1 MIEFKDYKLTDLVDT
16 LTLRDLQE
24 SYSDSTGM
32 ECFITDGSGRPV
44 VSGSKMPDSFKKL
57 IKASTGG
64 NSVLVFS
71 AGIAVIDAPIMLGG
85 KPLGHFYSGQALTEE
100 PSDASSQSYAS
111 EIGMTKSEYT
121 MMASSLKIIPE
132 ITLRAHA
139 ALAEAISKIISQKAQ
154 AEQVKLLSTDDSIS
168 GGNTANMVA
177 KLSEAEN
184 LVAANSSAMEK
195 LSDEFKQLESIA
207 TQSVS
212 DVNSSKETIKVIQD
226 VALNTRILGFNA
238 YIEAARAKEYG
249 KSFGVITQEIRDL
262 ADKSK
267 ESADKIEDAMISI
280 SRSTT
285 QIDTQIRNTERLIS
299 DCVSNINKF
308 SMIINSIMSGSDSSS
323 SDIPEL

>member
-1 MIEFKDYKLTDLVDT
+1 MIELKDYKLTDLVDT
-16 LTLRDLQE
+16 LALRDLQE
-24 SYSDSTGM
+24 SYASSTGM

-44 VSGSKMPDSFKKL
+44 VSGSKVSDTFKKL
-57 IKASTGG
+57 VKMSSGVSMVLSTH
-64 NSVLVFS
+64 
-71 AGIAVIDAPIMLGG
+71 AGINIIDAPIMLGG
-85 KPLGHFYSGQALTEE
+85 KPLGHFYSGQVLTEE
-100 PSDASSQSYAS
+100 PDDSQSQNYAS
-111 EIGMTKSEYT
+111 ELGMTKGEYS
-121 MMASSLKIIPE
+121 MMASSLKVIPE
-132 ITLRAHA
+132 SALRAHA
-139 ALAEAISKIISQKAQ
+139 RLAESIAKMISLKAQ
-154 AEQVKLLSTDDSIS
+154 AEQVKLLSSDSSIS

-184 LVAANSSAMEK
+184 LVVANSNAMEK
-195 LSDEFKQLESIA
+195 LRNEFTQLESIA

-267 ESADKIEDAMISI
+267 ESADKIEDAMVSI

-299 DCVSNINKF
+299 DCVSNIQKF
-308 SMIINSIMSGSDSSS
+308 SGIINSIMSGSS
-323 SDIPEL
+323 SDAEVEL

>member
-1 MIEFKDYKLTDLVDT
+1 MIELKDYKLTDLVDT

-24 SYSDSTGM
+24 SYAGSTGM

-44 VSGSKMPDSFKKL
+44 VSGSKVSETFKKL
-57 IKASTGG
+57 IKMSSGVSMVLSTH
-64 NSVLVFS
+64 
-71 AGIAVIDAPIMLGG
+71 AGISIIDAPIMLGG
-85 KPLGHFYSGQALTEE
+85 KELGHLYSGQVLTEE
-100 PSDASSQSYAS
+100 PSDATNQSYAS
-111 EIGMTKSEYT
+111 ELGMTKGEYSS
-121 MMASSLKIIPE
+121 MASSLSIVPE
-132 ITLRAHA
+132 LNLRAHA
-139 ALAEAISKIISQKAQ
+139 GLAEAIAKIISQKAQ
-154 AEQVKLLSTDDSIS
+154 AEQVKLLSSDDSIS

-184 LVAANSSAMEK
+184 LVVANSNAMEK
-195 LSDEFKQLESIA
+195 LRNEFTQLETIA

-267 ESADKIEDAMISI
+267 ESADKIEDAMVSI

-299 DCVSNINKF
+299 DCVSNIQKF
-308 SMIINSIMSGSDSSS
+308 SGIINSIMSGSSG
-323 SDIPEL
+323 SDVEL

>member
-1 MIEFKDYKLTDLVDT
+1 MIELKDYKLTDLVDT

-24 SYSDSTGM
+24 SYANSTGM
-32 ECFITDGSGRPV
+32 ECFIMDGSGRPV
-44 VSGSKMPDSFKKL
+44 VSGSKLSETFKKL
-57 IKASTGG
+57 IKLSSNS
-64 NSVLVFS
+64 NSVLS
-71 AGIAVIDAPIMLGG
+71 CHGGISVIDAQIMLGG
-85 KPLGHFYSGQALTEE
+85 KPLGHFYSGQVLTIE
-100 PSDASSQSYAS
+100 PSDATSQNYAS
-111 EIGMTKSEYT
+111 DLGMTKGEYSS
-121 MMASSLKIIPE
+121 MASSLKVVPE
-132 ITLRAHA
+132 TTLKAHA
-139 ALAEAISKIISQKAQ
+139 ELAESIAKIISQKAQ
-154 AEQVKLLSTDDSIS
+154 AEQVKLLSSDESLS

-184 LVAANSSAMEK
+184 LVVANSNAMEK
-195 LSDEFKQLESIA
+195 LRNEFTQLESIA

-267 ESADKIEDAMISI
+267 ESADKIEDAMVSI

-299 DCVSNINKF
+299 DCVSNIQKF
-308 SMIINSIMSGSDSSS
+308 SGIINSIMSDSS
-323 SDIPEL
+323 DA